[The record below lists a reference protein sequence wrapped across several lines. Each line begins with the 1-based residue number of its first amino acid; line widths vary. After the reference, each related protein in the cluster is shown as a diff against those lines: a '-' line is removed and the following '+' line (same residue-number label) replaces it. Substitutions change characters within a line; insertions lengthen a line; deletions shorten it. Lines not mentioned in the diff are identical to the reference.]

1 MPSLRLV
8 VLIAAG
14 ALSSLCH
21 SVALADPAADASAAP
36 GAGSW
41 INVDPQTG
49 KRMPVPSTG
58 AGVAVPADPAF
69 STSHSGLVERPAP
82 GGGVMVD
89 LQGRFRSA
97 ATATVGPDGAAH
109 VDCVA
114 PGTAERDAH
123 R

>member
-1 MPSLRLV
+1 MPSLRLM

-14 ALSSLCH
+14 ALSSLCPP
-21 SVALADPAADASAAP
+21 VALADPGADASTAP

-97 ATATVGPDGAAH
+97 ATATVGPDGTAH

>member
-1 MPSLRLV
+1 MPSSRFV
-8 VLIAAG
+8 VLLAAG
-14 ALSSLCH
+14 ALLAATPRA
-21 SVALADPAADASAAP
+21 ALADPAPDAGAAAA
-36 GAGSW
+36 AGSW
-41 INVDPQTG
+41 INVDPATG
-49 KRMPVPSTG
+49 KRIPVPS
-58 AGVAVPADPAF
+58 GVIALPADPAF

-97 ATATVGPDGAAH
+97 ATATVGPDGKAH

-114 PGTAERDAH
+114 PGGAADVH